1 MTTANSLM
9 RFGKVMDFILDKLAL
24 WLKASQSMLLLCLLL
39 YILSVKPAQ
48 SAPAV
53 IHDNGKAQ
61 PIATLLPEITPEL
74 PKQLPSPQ
82 PPGDPG
88 AAYMAGLFPIHSQHL
103 SPGTVEAKSVT
114 LNVTQPF
121 FLVGND
127 PGSTNWLATFCP
139 RLKEIHA
146 SGLVVEA
153 SNPEQFKAITE
164 TCPGLPMA
172 PVNGDGLAKE
182 LGISH
187 YPVLVSGRRIE
198 Q

>member
-1 MTTANSLM
+1 M
-9 RFGKVMDFILDKLAL
+9 MDFILDKVVS
-24 WLKASQSMLLLCLLL
+24 WLTAILLNLPLCLLFYGL
-39 YILSVKPAQ
+39 PGKPVQA
-48 SAPAV
+48 APVV
-53 IHDNGKAQ
+53 IHDNGNAL
-61 PIATLLPEITPEL
+61 PIRTLLPELTPEL
-74 PKQLPSPQ
+74 PKDLPATQ

-88 AAYMAGLFPIHSQHL
+88 AAFMAGLFPVRSPNL
-103 SPGTVEAKSVT
+103 SPGTVEAREVS

-127 PGSTNWLATFCP
+127 DGSLTWLANYCP
-139 RLKEIHA
+139 RLKEIQA

-153 SNPEQFKAITE
+153 LSLEQFKAITE

>member
-1 MTTANSLM
+1 MTTANNLM
-9 RFGKVMDFILDKLAL
+9 NVEKVMAFILDKLL
-24 WLKASQSMLLLCLLL
+24 PWLTAAELIRLLCLLI
-39 YILSVKPAQ
+39 YILSVNSAQ
-48 SAPAV
+48 AAPAV
-53 IHDNGKAQ
+53 IHDNGNTQ

-82 PPGDPG
+82 PTGDPG
-88 AAYMAGLFPIHSQHL
+88 AGFMAGLFPVHSQHL
-103 SPGTVEAKSVT
+103 SPGAVEARAVT

-127 PGSTNWLATFCP
+127 PGSTGWLATFCP
-139 RLKEIHA
+139 RLKAIHA

-153 SNPEQFKAITE
+153 SNLEQLTAITGI
-164 TCPGLPMA
+164 CPGLPMA
-172 PVNGDGLAKE
+172 PVNGDGLAKA

>member
-9 RFGKVMDFILDKLAL
+9 RFGKVMDLILDKLVH
-24 WLKASQSMLLLCLLL
+24 WLSAFQLLRLLCLLL
-39 YILSVKPAQ
+39 YILAVKPAQ
-48 SAPAV
+48 ATPAV
-53 IHDNGKAQ
+53 IHDNGNTQ
-61 PIATLLPEITPEL
+61 PIESLMPEITPEL
-74 PKQLPSPQ
+74 PEQMPSPQ

-88 AAYMAGLFPIHSQHL
+88 AAYMAGLFPVHSQRL
-103 SPGTVEAKSVT
+103 SPGTVEARAVT

-127 PGSTNWLATFCP
+127 PGSLGWLATFCP
-139 RLKEIHA
+139 RLKEILA

-153 SNPEQFKAITE
+153 SSLEQFKAITD

-172 PVNGDGLAKE
+172 PVKGDGLAKE
-182 LGISH
+182 LGVSH